1 MAEKR
6 LNRHSVSRV
15 LSPIALSLFLVACGG
30 TPDQPTETRTN
41 EQVAEKQ
48 DAAYYLLQ
56 ADQSSGS
63 EQVDWLLIALDAAIN
78 QDELELADRIMR
90 RLAQSEMSPQ
100 QQALWQLSRADLLLA
115 KDQPTDAIR
124 QLNFQ
129 PSWVLEDSTWGRYHE
144 TRANIYFALFDPQS
158 GFEEMVQSFSY
169 LTQGQRQQFSNTIW
183 SRLSTYS
190 AEELAAF
197 DSTNQDLQGWI
208 ALASIAQQFPND
220 YANQKRRYEQFL
232 EQNFDH
238 PAAFY
243 TPTDI
248 ADVLAMDIIT
258 ASNTALMLPLTG
270 KYAKQAGVIR
280 DGFLFALLNDK
291 ERDETLQYN
300 VIDTNGK
307 EVEVLQQELAD
318 NRADFI
324 VGPLQKD
331 SIEALQQ
338 AQQESISPIPMLAL
352 NFPDT
357 VLDDNALCYI
367 TLSPEQEAME
377 AAQHLYDLGHRF
389 PMFVGPNNSY
399 GKRMQEAFEA
409 QWQSIATTEADQV
422 FFKNQRELQYVI
434 NGAFDIRNSDA
445 RIAQLGALLDATLES
460 EARSRR
466 DIDSV
471 YIVAQ
476 DRDLN
481 LIKPFIDVAINPE
494 AQAPAV
500 FASSYSNSG
509 SSNATLDL
517 TGVTYSDIPFLADPD
532 LQVKEQYE
540 FIWEKASH
548 AQKRLFALG
557 MDAYALTHALP
568 NMKLDPE
575 FAYKGQTGVLSID
588 DRCVVNRQLSW
599 AEFGTEDAE
608 ASDEAM
614 QDTNALQSGES
625 DLDAITVADE
635 AEADAQ

>member
-41 EQVAEKQ
+41 EQVAEQQ

-63 EQVDWLLIALDAAIN
+63 EQVDWLLLAFDASIT
-78 QDELELADRIMR
+78 QGDLELADRIMR
-90 RLAQSEMSPQ
+90 RLTQSEMSPQ

-115 KDQPTDAIR
+115 KDQPSDAAR

-129 PSWVLEDSTWGRYHE
+129 PSWVLDDATWARYYQ
-144 TRANIYFALFDPQS
+144 TRSNIYFALFDPLS

-169 LTQGQRQQFSNTIW
+169 LTQEQRQDFSETIW

-190 AEELAAF
+190 TDELSALE
-197 DSTNQDLQGWI
+197 SSNQDLQGWI
-208 ALASIAQQFPND
+208 TLASIAQQYPND

-243 TPTDI
+243 TPSAI
-248 ADVLAMDIIT
+248 AEVLAMDIVT
-258 ASNTALMLPLTG
+258 ASNTALLLPLTG

-291 ERDETLQYN
+291 ERDKTLQYS

-307 EVEVLQQELAD
+307 DIEQLQQELID

-331 SIEALQQ
+331 AIEALQQ
-338 AQQESISPIPMLAL
+338 SQQESISPIPMLAL

-357 VLDDNALCYI
+357 VLDDASLCYI

-377 AAQHLYDLGHRF
+377 AAQHLYDTGYRF
-389 PMFVGPNNSY
+389 PMFVAPNNSY
-399 GKRMQEAFEA
+399 GKRMQEAFDT
-409 QWQSIATTEADQV
+409 QWKAIATTKADKV
-422 FFKNQRELQYVI
+422 FFSNQRELQYVI
-434 NGAFDIRNSDA
+434 NGAFDVRNSDA
-445 RIAQLGALLDATLES
+445 RIAQLGALLDTTLES

-466 DIDSV
+466 DIDAV
-471 YIVAQ
+471 YIVAK
-476 DRDLN
+476 DNDLN

-494 AQAPAV
+494 AKAPAV

-509 SSNATLDL
+509 NSNATLDL

-532 LQVKEQYE
+532 PQVKEQYE
-540 FIWEKASH
+540 FIWEEASH

-557 MDAYALTHALP
+557 MDAYSLTHALP
-568 NMKLDPE
+568 NMKLYPE
-575 FAYKGQTGVLSID
+575 YEYKGQTGVLSID
-588 DRCVVNRQLSW
+588 ERCVVDRQLSW
-599 AEFGTEDAE
+599 AEFGADGAKADTEVLDQSDATNS
-608 ASDEAM
+608 SD
-614 QDTNALQSGES
+614 S
-625 DLDAITVADE
+625 DLDAITVSE
-635 AEADAQ
+635 YVQ